1 MTDLKITE
9 KDGGITFGLR
19 VMPRASRLAILGVHD
34 GALKVA
40 LTAPPVEGAA
50 NAALVKFLSKKLRVP
65 KRAIEIV
72 HGDHGRNKTLRITG
86 VSAEELRVLVPQDQ

>member
-1 MTDLKITE
+1 MTLNITE
-9 KDGGITFGLR
+9 RDGAITFDLR
-19 VMPRASRLAILGVHD
+19 VMPRSSRLAIVGVHD

-50 NAALVKFLSKKLRVP
+50 NAALVKFLSKQLHVP

-72 HGDHGRNKTLRITG
+72 HGDHGRNKTLRIQG
-86 VSAEELRVLVPQDQ
+86 VTADDLRALL

>member
-1 MTDLKITE
+1 MTLKITE
-9 KDGGITFGLR
+9 QDGAITFDIR
-19 VMPRASRLAILGVHD
+19 VAPRASRVAVLGVHD

-50 NAALVKFLSKKLRVP
+50 NAALVKFLSKQLHVP

-72 HGDHGRNKTLRITG
+72 RGDHGRSKTLRVEG
-86 VSAEELRVLVPQDQ
+86 VTAADLRALL

>member
-1 MTDLKITE
+1 MTTLKISE
-9 KDGGITFGLR
+9 RDGAITFELR

-50 NAALVKFLSKKLRVP
+50 NAALVKFLAKQLHVP
-65 KRAIEIV
+65 KRDIEILQ
-72 HGDHGRNKTLRITG
+72 GEHGRQKTLRIQG
-86 VSAEELRVLVPQDQ
+86 VTAKQLRALL

>member
-1 MTDLKITE
+1 MTSLKITE
-9 KDGGITFGLR
+9 KDGAITFGLR

-34 GALKVA
+34 GALKLA

-50 NAALVKFLSKKLRVP
+50 NAALVKFLSKLLHVP

-72 HGDHGRNKTLRITG
+72 HGDHGRNKTLRIEG
-86 VSAEELRVLVPQDQ
+86 VTADELRALL